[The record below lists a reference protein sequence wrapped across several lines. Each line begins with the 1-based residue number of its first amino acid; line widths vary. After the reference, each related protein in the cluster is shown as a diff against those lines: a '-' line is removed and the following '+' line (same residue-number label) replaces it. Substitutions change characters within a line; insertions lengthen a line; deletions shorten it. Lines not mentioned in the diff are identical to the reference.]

1 MNEKINIFRTTPK
14 IIFGIGSLGRIGE
27 EVKALGAKKAL
38 IVTDPGI
45 VKAGLNKAVEGTLST
60 AGIDFSVFKD
70 VEPEPRI
77 EVVRNCVEVARK
89 EKTDLLIALGGGSS
103 IDTTKVTSIMMTN
116 EGKVEDFFGIDLIPH
131 RGISKIAIPTTAGSG
146 SEATPIAILSDVQEK
161 LKKGI
166 VSHFLF
172 PDVSILDPVLT
183 IGLPPEIT
191 ASTGMDA
198 LVHAIEAYTSINATS
213 LTDILAFKAMGLIY
227 DNLRTAYAN
236 GSNLDARNQ
245 MLMASN
251 LAGISFANAGV
262 TAVHAFAYPIGAEYH
277 LPHGV
282 ANALMLPHVM
292 RFNILGNLAKFADI
306 AVAFGERVEKLSRLE
321 SAEIAIN
328 AVERLA
334 NDINVPRRLRDFDIT
349 DKDIPRLAEGVLKVT
364 RLLANNPRRVTLK
377 DAIHIY
383 ESAY

>member
-89 EKTDLLIALGGGSS
+89 EKTDLIIALGGGSS

-292 RFNILGNLAKFADI
+292 RFNIVGNLAKFADI

>member
-1 MNEKINIFRTTPK
+1 MEERINIFRTTPK
-14 IIFGIGSLGRIGE
+14 IIFGIGSLGRVGE
-27 EVKALGAKKAL
+27 EAKALGAKQAL
-38 IVTDPGI
+38 IITDPGI
-45 VKAGLNKAVEGTLST
+45 LKAGLNKAVEESLST
-60 AGIDFSVFKD
+60 AGISISVFKD

-77 EVVRNCVEVARK
+77 EVVSNCVEATKK
-89 EKTDLLIALGGGSS
+89 EKSDLLIALGGGSS
-103 IDTTKVTSIMMTN
+103 IDTAKVTSIMMTN
-116 EGKVEDFFGIDLIPH
+116 EGKVEDFFGIELIPQ
-131 RGISKIAIPTTAGSG
+131 RGIPKIAIPTTAGSG
-146 SEATPIAILSDVQEK
+146 SEVTPIAILSDVEEK

-166 VSHFLF
+166 VSPFLF
-172 PDVSILDPVLT
+172 PDVSILDPTVT

-198 LVHAIEAYTSINATS
+198 LVHAIEAYTSINATY
-213 LTDILAFKAMGLIY
+213 LTDILAFEAMGLIY
-227 DNLRTAYAN
+227 ENLRTAYAN
-236 GSNLDARNQ
+236 GGNVDARSK

-251 LAGISFANAGV
+251 LAGIAFANAGV

-277 LPHGV
+277 IPHGV

-306 AVAFGERVEKLSRLE
+306 ALAFGERVENLSRLE
-321 SAEIAIN
+321 SAEVVVK

-334 NDINVPRRLRDFDIT
+334 NDINVPRKLRDFDIPET
-349 DKDIPRLAEGVLKVT
+349 AIPHLAEGVLKVT
-364 RLLANNPRRVTLK
+364 RLLANNPRRITPE

>member
-1 MNEKINIFRTTPK
+1 MEERINIFRTTPK
-14 IIFGIGSLGRIGE
+14 IIFGIGSLGRVGE
-27 EVKALGAKKAL
+27 EAKALGAKKAL
-38 IVTDPGI
+38 IITDPGI
-45 VKAGLNKAVEGTLST
+45 LKAGLNKAVEESLST
-60 AGIDFSVFKD
+60 AGISISVFRD

-77 EVVRNCVEVARK
+77 EVVSNCVEATKK
-89 EKTDLLIALGGGSS
+89 EKSDLLIALGGGSC
-103 IDTTKVTSIMMTN
+103 IDTAKVTSIMMTN
-116 EGKVEDFFGIDLIPH
+116 EGKVEDFFGIELIPQ
-131 RGISKIAIPTTAGSG
+131 RGIPKIAIPTTAGSG
-146 SEATPIAILSDVQEK
+146 SEVTPIAILSDVEEK

-166 VSHFLF
+166 VSPFLF
-172 PDVSILDPVLT
+172 PDVSILDPTVT

-198 LVHAIEAYTSINATS
+198 LVHAIEAYTSINATY
-213 LTDILAFKAMGLIY
+213 LTDILAFEAMGLIY
-227 DNLRTAYAN
+227 ENLRTAYAN
-236 GSNLDARNQ
+236 GGNVDARSK

-251 LAGISFANAGV
+251 LAGIAFANAGV

-277 LPHGV
+277 IPHGV

-306 AVAFGERVEKLSRLE
+306 AVAFGERVENLSRLE
-321 SAEIAIN
+321 SAEVVVK

-334 NDINVPRRLRDFDIT
+334 NDINVPRKLRDFDIPET
-349 DKDIPRLAEGVLKVT
+349 AIPHLAEGVLKVT
-364 RLLANNPRRVTLK
+364 RLLANNPRRISPE

>member
-89 EKTDLLIALGGGSS
+89 EKTDLIIALGGGSS

-292 RFNILGNLAKFADI
+292 RFNIVGNLAKFADI

-321 SAEIAIN
+321 SAEITIN

>member
-1 MNEKINIFRTTPK
+1 M
-14 IIFGIGSLGRIGE
+14 
-27 EVKALGAKKAL
+27 
-38 IVTDPGI
+38 
-45 VKAGLNKAVEGTLST
+45 
-60 AGIDFSVFKD
+60 
-70 VEPEPRI
+70 
-77 EVVRNCVEVARK
+77 
-89 EKTDLLIALGGGSS
+89 
-103 IDTTKVTSIMMTN
+103 
-116 EGKVEDFFGIDLIPH
+116 IPH
-131 RGISKIAIPTTAGSG
+131 WGISKIAIPTTAGSG

-262 TAVHAFAYPIGAEYH
+262 TAVHAFAYPIGGEYH

-292 RFNILGNLAKFADI
+292 RFNMLGNLAKFADI

>member
-1 MNEKINIFRTTPK
+1 MNERITVFRTTPR
-14 IIFGIGSLGRIGE
+14 IIFGIGSLGRVGE
-27 EVKALGAKKAL
+27 EAKALGAKRAL
-38 IVTDPGI
+38 VITDPGI
-45 VKAGLNKAVEGTLST
+45 VKAGLNKAVEESLSK

-77 EVVRNCVEVARK
+77 EAVANCVEVTK
-89 EKTDLLIALGGGSS
+89 KKKSNLLIALGGGSS
-103 IDTTKVTSIMMTN
+103 IDTAKVTSIMMTN
-116 EGKVEDFFGIDLIPH
+116 EGKVGDFFGIDLIPQ
-131 RGISKIAIPTTAGSG
+131 RGLPKIAIPTTAGSG
-146 SEATPIAILSDVQEK
+146 SEVTPIAILSDVKEK

-166 VSHFLF
+166 VSPFLF

-183 IGLPPEIT
+183 IGLPPDIT

-198 LVHAIEAYTSINATS
+198 LVHAIEAYTSINATY

-227 DNLRTAYAN
+227 ENLRTAYAN
-236 GSNLDARNQ
+236 GGNLDARSK

-251 LAGISFANAGV
+251 LAGIAFANAGV
-262 TAVHAFAYPIGAEYH
+262 TAVHAFAYPLGAEFH
-277 LPHGV
+277 IPHGV

-306 AVAFGERVEKLSRLE
+306 AVTFGEKVENLTRLE
-321 SAEIAIN
+321 SAEVAVK

-334 NDINVPRRLRDFDIT
+334 DDLSVPRKLRDFDIPET
-349 DKDIPRLAEGVLKVT
+349 AIPHLAEGVLKVT
-364 RLLANNPRRVTLK
+364 RLLANNPRRITLK